1 MRTIR
6 LASVRNARDLGGIP
20 VEDGKAITTGLIF
33 RGSDLSECAQE
44 DSHILFDEL
53 GISYVI
59 DLRCGWEADAKP
71 DRIPSY
77 VEYLH
82 IPFYDMEKVGIEYD
96 RTAPGT
102 RKIGHDI
109 ACDPIHFYGSLSNPL
124 TVGQIRSALHFVLN
138 AASDGR
144 PVYFHC
150 SGGKDRAGVLSA
162 LILQTLGASADDVIE
177 DYLATNIER
186 EKDYDRLFARF
197 LKLAN
202 GDEALAHELVV
213 SHRARPE
220 NMEAFYSSV
229 INRYVSIDSF
239 MTDQLGIDEEK
250 RAHFRAN
257 CTKACG

>member
-1 MRTIR
+1 MRAIS
-6 LASVRNARDLGGIP
+6 LISVRNVRDLGGIP
-20 VEDGKAITTGLIF
+20 VEDGKVVLPGLIF
-33 RGSDLSECAQE
+33 RGSALNECARE

-53 GISYVI
+53 GISYVV
-59 DLRCGWEADAKP
+59 DLRCGWEVEAKP
-71 DRIPSY
+71 NRIPSH

-82 IPFYDMEKVGIEYD
+82 IPFYDQEKVGIEYD
-96 RTAPGT
+96 RSAPGT

-138 AASDGR
+138 AASDGDS
-144 PVYFHC
+144 VYYHC

-162 LILQTLGASADDVIE
+162 LILQTLGASANDVIE

-186 EKDYDRLFARF
+186 EKDYDRLFERF

-202 GDEALAHELVV
+202 DDEALAHELVI

-220 NMEAFYSSV
+220 NMDAFYNSIIDRYGSV
-229 INRYVSIDSF
+229 DSF
-239 MTDQLGIDEEK
+239 MADQLGIDEAK
-250 RAHFRAN
+250 RVHFRAN
-257 CTKACG
+257 CTKARE